1 MYMIIPNRTLI
12 IYKPGFFLCY
22 LFYIWLFTFAV
33 DIYFYMKN
41 FVVLILVT
49 ILSFVPG
56 VLFAQK
62 KSKIKVEHTDV
73 QRYNAKL
80 GKDKER
86 LIGNVVFQQE
96 NTRFYCDSAYLNR
109 KKNKFEALGNVHII
123 VGDTLHI
130 YGNHLF
136 YEGNTK
142 SAELYDSVRLI
153 DKNTV
158 LTTDHLVYDR
168 KTKVAYY
175 DNGGKIISKENTLV
189 SKKGYYHTAS
199 KIFYFRKDVVLTNP
213 DSETYSDTLTY
224 NTNTEVAYFNGP
236 TVIRGEESIIY
247 TENGWYDTRNDLS
260 KLLKR
265 PSLSNSGQIITA
277 DSLIYDNL
285 NFHGLAYGN
294 VVISDTVYDV
304 MIKGKYG
311 ELWDKKGISYITDS
325 ALAITYDDTDSLFI
339 HSDTLWVYFDK
350 EKNAKKL
357 LAYYRVKFFKEDL
370 QGMCDSLAYTMNDS
384 TIRLYDL
391 PVIWSGPNQLTA
403 DSIAIVT
410 TNNQADSLI
419 MYNSSFII
427 STDTL
432 GTYNQIKGKNMVGY
446 FRNNELVKINVD
458 GNAQTVYYVRED
470 DGYLIGINLAESST
484 MTIRLKDNQLKTIN
498 YKTQAK
504 EVMYPEKELAPAA
517 QKLKGFIWKEE
528 LRPKEVTDIFNASGK
543 EETPETETLE

>member
-1 MYMIIPNRTLI
+1 MKKVII
-12 IYKPGFFLCY
+12 
-22 LFYIWLFTFAV
+22 LF
-33 DIYFYMKN
+33 
-41 FVVLILVT
+41 LILIT
-49 ILSFVPG
+49 SFSPNS
-56 VLFAQK
+56 LFAQK

-96 NTRFYCDSAYLNR
+96 NTRFYCDSAFLNR

-130 YGNHLF
+130 YGEHLY

-153 DKNTV
+153 DNNTL
-158 LTTDHLVYDR
+158 LTTNHLVYDR
-168 KTKVAYY
+168 KTRIAHY
-175 DNGGKIISKENTLV
+175 DNGGKIINKDNTLV
-189 SKKGYYHTAS
+189 SKKGYYHTGS

-213 DSETYSDTLTY
+213 DSETYSDTLIY
-224 NTNTEVAYFNGP
+224 NTNTEVAYFQGP

-247 TENGWYDTRNDLS
+247 TEYGWYDTRNDLS

-265 PSLSNSGQIITA
+265 PSLSNSDQVITA

-285 NFHGLAYGN
+285 NYHGLAYGN

-325 ALAITYDDTDSLFI
+325 ALAITYDNTDSLFI

-350 EKNAKKL
+350 DKNAKKL
-357 LAYYRVKFFKEDL
+357 LAYYRVKFYKEDL
-370 QGMCDSLAYTMNDS
+370 QGMCDSLAYTMHDS
-384 TIRLYDL
+384 TIRLYDE

-410 TNNQADSLI
+410 THNQADSLV
-419 MYNSSFII
+419 MYNTSFIV
-427 STDTL
+427 SSDTL
-432 GTYNQIKGKNMVGY
+432 DTFNQIKGKNMVGY
-446 FRNNELVKINVD
+446 FKDNELVKINVD

-470 DGYLIGINLAESST
+470 DGYLIGINLAEAST
-484 MTIRLKDNQLKTIN
+484 MTIRLRNNKLRTIN

-504 EVMYPEKELAPAA
+504 EVMYPEKDISPAE

-528 LRPKEVTDIFNASGK
+528 LRPKEVADIFEAKDQSESTLK
-543 EETPETETLE
+543 EPLEQ